1 MAQLKDI
8 KTRLQTVKS
17 TQKITSAMML
27 VASAKLRK
35 TQRMLD
41 NLEPYVEGLRRI
53 YDLLL
58 ARTENFQSP
67 LMEERA
73 VGRVALVVFSSNT
86 GLAGRF
92 NHVVSAELMKA
103 VESYKSLGE
112 SNILLYSF
120 GDRGVRET
128 LKRGGVH
135 CQGRYQ
141 SIADKPSL
149 ENIKP
154 VCEELIN
161 KFIEKEIDKVEL
173 IHHHFLTKGTQVM
186 TRDILLPLQVQKT
199 VPEEGKFEQELLEK
213 YIIEPES
220 ELILTELTPLLIH
233 LKFFAAHMDSLV
245 SEHIARMTAMQI
257 ATDNADELVDEL
269 TLEYNKLRQQAIT
282 AELLDIMG
290 GSFDR

>member
-8 KTRLQTVKS
+8 KTRLQSVRS

-41 NLEPYVEGLRRI
+41 SLEPYLEGLSRI
-53 YDLLL
+53 YNILL
-58 ARTENFQSP
+58 AQRQNFNSP
-67 LMEERA
+67 LMEERP
-73 VGRVALVVFSSNT
+73 VERVALVVFSSNT

-92 NHVVSAELMKA
+92 NHLVSAELLRA

-120 GDRGVRET
+120 GDRGVRDI

-135 CQGRYQ
+135 YQGKFQ

-149 ENIKP
+149 VNIKP
-154 VCEELIN
+154 ICDELME
-161 KFIEKEIDKVEL
+161 KFTRKEIDKVEL
-173 IHHHFLTKGTQVM
+173 IHHHFVTKGTQVM
-186 TRDILLPLQVQKT
+186 TRETLLPFKVEELI
-199 VPEEGKFEQELLEK
+199 PEKGEFLED
-213 YIIEPES
+213 YIIEPDS
-220 ELILTELTPLLIH
+220 ELILRELTPLLIN
-233 LKFFAAHMDSLV
+233 LQFLIAHIDSLV

-290 GSFDR
+290 GSFGR

>member
-41 NLEPYVEGLRRI
+41 SLEPYLEGLSRI
-53 YDLLL
+53 YNILL
-58 ARTENFQSP
+58 AQRQNFKSP
-67 LMEERA
+67 LMEERP
-73 VGRVALVVFSSNT
+73 VERVALVVFSSNT

-92 NHVVSAELMKA
+92 NHLVSAELLRA

-112 SNILLYSF
+112 SNVLLYSL
-120 GDRGVRET
+120 GDRGVRDV

-135 CQGRYQ
+135 YQGKFQ

-149 ENIKP
+149 VNIKP
-154 VCEELIN
+154 ICDELME
-161 KFIEKEIDKVEL
+161 KFTRKEIDKVEL
-173 IHHHFLTKGTQVM
+173 IHHHFITKGTQVM
-186 TRDILLPLQVQKT
+186 TRETLLPFQVEST
-199 VPEEGKFEQELLEK
+199 EPEEEELLEK
-213 YIIEPES
+213 YIIEPDGES
-220 ELILTELTPLLIH
+220 ILKELTPLLIQ
-233 LKFFAAHMDSLV
+233 LQFLIAHIDSLV
-245 SEHIARMTAMQI
+245 SEHVARMTAMQI

>member
-41 NLEPYVEGLRRI
+41 SLEPYLEGLSRI
-53 YDLLL
+53 YNILL
-58 ARTENFQSP
+58 AQRQNFKSP
-67 LMEERA
+67 LMEERP
-73 VGRVALVVFSSNT
+73 VERVALVVFSSNT

-92 NHVVSAELMKA
+92 NHLVSAELLRA

-120 GDRGVRET
+120 GDRGVRDI

-135 CQGRYQ
+135 YQGKFQ

-149 ENIKP
+149 VNIKP
-154 VCEELIN
+154 ICDELME
-161 KFIEKEIDKVEL
+161 KFTRKEIDKVEL
-173 IHHHFLTKGTQVM
+173 IHHHFITKGTQVM
-186 TRDILLPLQVQKT
+186 TRETLLPFKVEKL
-199 VPEEGKFEQELLEK
+199 VPEKGEYLED
-213 YIIEPES
+213 YIIEPDS
-220 ELILTELTPLLIH
+220 KLILKDLTPLLIN
-233 LKFFAAHMDSLV
+233 LQFLIAHIDSLV
-245 SEHIARMTAMQI
+245 SEHVARMTAMQI

-290 GSFDR
+290 GSFGR

>member
-41 NLEPYVEGLRRI
+41 SLEPYLEGLSRI
-53 YDLLL
+53 YNVLL
-58 ARTENFQSP
+58 AQRQNFNSP
-67 LMEERA
+67 LMEERP
-73 VGRVALVVFSSNT
+73 VERVALVVFSSNT

-92 NHVVSAELMKA
+92 NHLVSAELLRA

-112 SNILLYSF
+112 SNVLLYSL
-120 GDRGVRET
+120 GDRGVRDI

-135 CQGRYQ
+135 YQGKFQ

-149 ENIKP
+149 VNIKP
-154 VCEELIN
+154 ICDELME
-161 KFIEKEIDKVEL
+161 KFTRKEIDKVEL
-173 IHHHFLTKGTQVM
+173 IHHHFITKGTQVM
-186 TRDILLPLQVQKT
+186 TRETLLPFKVEKL
-199 VPEEGKFEQELLEK
+199 VPDKGEYLED
-213 YIIEPES
+213 YIIEPDS
-220 ELILTELTPLLIH
+220 ELILKDLTPLLIN
-233 LKFFAAHMDSLV
+233 LQFLIAHIDSLV

-290 GSFDR
+290 GSFGR

>member
-41 NLEPYVEGLRRI
+41 SLEPYLEGLSRI
-53 YDLLL
+53 YNILL
-58 ARTENFQSP
+58 AQRQNFQSP
-67 LMEERA
+67 LMEERP
-73 VGRVALVVFSSNT
+73 VERVALVVFSSNS

-92 NHVVSAELMKA
+92 NHVVSSELHNA
-103 VESYKSLGE
+103 VEGYKSLGK

-120 GDRGVRET
+120 GDRGVRDI

-135 CQGRYQ
+135 YQGKYQ
-141 SIADKPSL
+141 SIADKPSFK
-149 ENIKP
+149 NIKP
-154 VCEELIN
+154 ICEELID
-161 KFIEKEIDKVEL
+161 KFLHKEIDRVEL
-173 IHHHFLTKGTQVM
+173 IHHHFITKGNQVM
-186 TRDILLPLQVQKT
+186 TRQTLLPFQVEKE
-199 VPEEGKFEQELLEK
+199 VPEEGEFDGELLEK
-213 YIIEPES
+213 YIVEPDS
-220 ELILTELTPLLIH
+220 ELILSELTPLLIN
-233 LKFFAAHMDSLV
+233 LKFLAAHIDSLV

-290 GSFDR
+290 GSFGR

>member
-27 VASAKLRK
+27 VASAKLKK

-41 NLEPYVEGLRRI
+41 SLEPYLEGLSRI
-53 YDLLL
+53 YNILL
-58 ARTENFQSP
+58 AQRQNFKSP
-67 LMEERA
+67 LMEERP
-73 VGRVALVVFSSNT
+73 VERVALVVFSSNT

-92 NHVVSAELMKA
+92 NHLVSAELLRA

-112 SNILLYSF
+112 SNVLLYSL
-120 GDRGVRET
+120 GDRGVRDV

-135 CQGRYQ
+135 YQGKFQ

-149 ENIKP
+149 VNIKP
-154 VCEELIN
+154 ICDELME
-161 KFIEKEIDKVEL
+161 KFTRKEIDKVEL
-173 IHHHFLTKGTQVM
+173 IHHHFITKGTQVM
-186 TRDILLPLQVQKT
+186 TRETLLPFKVEKL
-199 VPEEGKFEQELLEK
+199 VPEKGEYLED
-213 YIIEPES
+213 YIIEPDS
-220 ELILTELTPLLIH
+220 KLILKDLTPLLIN
-233 LKFFAAHMDSLV
+233 LQFLIAHIDSLV
-245 SEHIARMTAMQI
+245 SEHVARMTAMQI

-290 GSFDR
+290 GSFGR

>member
-8 KTRLQTVKS
+8 KTRLQSVRS

-41 NLEPYVEGLRRI
+41 SLEPYLEGLSRI
-53 YDLLL
+53 YNILL
-58 ARTENFQSP
+58 AQRQNFNSP
-67 LMEERA
+67 LMEERP
-73 VGRVALVVFSSNT
+73 VERVALVVFSSNT

-92 NHVVSAELMKA
+92 NHLVSAELLRA

-112 SNILLYSF
+112 SNVLLYSL
-120 GDRGVRET
+120 GDRGVRDV

-135 CQGRYQ
+135 YQGKFQ

-149 ENIKP
+149 VNIKP
-154 VCEELIN
+154 ICDELME
-161 KFIEKEIDKVEL
+161 KFTRKEIDKVEL
-173 IHHHFLTKGTQVM
+173 IHHHFITKGTQVM
-186 TRDILLPLQVQKT
+186 TRETLLPFKVEKL
-199 VPEEGKFEQELLEK
+199 VPEKGEYLED
-213 YIIEPES
+213 YIIEPDS
-220 ELILTELTPLLIH
+220 KLILKDLTPLLIN
-233 LKFFAAHMDSLV
+233 LQFLIAHIDSLV
-245 SEHIARMTAMQI
+245 SEHVARMTAMQI

-290 GSFDR
+290 GSFGR

>member
-41 NLEPYVEGLRRI
+41 SLEPYLEGLSRI
-53 YDLLL
+53 YNILL
-58 ARTENFQSP
+58 AQRQNFKSP
-67 LMEERA
+67 LMEERP
-73 VGRVALVVFSSNT
+73 VERVALVVFSSNT

-92 NHVVSAELMKA
+92 NHLVSAELLRA

-112 SNILLYSF
+112 SNVLLYSL
-120 GDRGVRET
+120 GDRGVRDI

-135 CQGRYQ
+135 YQGKFQ

-149 ENIKP
+149 VNIKP
-154 VCEELIN
+154 ICDELME
-161 KFIEKEIDKVEL
+161 KFTRKEIDKVEL
-173 IHHHFLTKGTQVM
+173 IHHHFITKGTQVM
-186 TRDILLPLQVQKT
+186 TRETLLPFKVEKL
-199 VPEEGKFEQELLEK
+199 VPEKGEYLED
-213 YIIEPES
+213 YIIEPDS
-220 ELILTELTPLLIH
+220 ELILKDLTPLLIN
-233 LKFFAAHMDSLV
+233 LQFLIAHIDSLV
-245 SEHIARMTAMQI
+245 SEHVARMTAMQI

-290 GSFDR
+290 GSFGR

>member
-41 NLEPYVEGLRRI
+41 SLEPYLEGLSRI
-53 YDLLL
+53 YNILL
-58 ARTENFQSP
+58 AQRQNFKSP
-67 LMEERA
+67 LMEERP
-73 VGRVALVVFSSNT
+73 VERVALVVFSSNT

-92 NHVVSAELMKA
+92 NHLVSAELLRA

-112 SNILLYSF
+112 SNVLLYSL
-120 GDRGVRET
+120 GDRGVRDV

-135 CQGRYQ
+135 YQGKFQ

-149 ENIKP
+149 VNIKP
-154 VCEELIN
+154 ICDELME
-161 KFIEKEIDKVEL
+161 KFTRKEIDKVEL
-173 IHHHFLTKGTQVM
+173 IHHHFITKGTQVM
-186 TRDILLPLQVQKT
+186 TRETLLPFKVEKL
-199 VPEEGKFEQELLEK
+199 VPEKGEYLED
-213 YIIEPES
+213 YIIEPDS
-220 ELILTELTPLLIH
+220 KLILKDLTPLLIN
-233 LKFFAAHMDSLV
+233 LQFLIAHIDSLV
-245 SEHIARMTAMQI
+245 SEHVARMTAMQI

-290 GSFDR
+290 GSFGR

>member
-8 KTRLQTVKS
+8 KSRLQTVKS

-41 NLEPYVEGLRRI
+41 NLEPYLEGLLRI
-53 YDLLL
+53 YNLLL
-58 ARTENFQSP
+58 ARIQKFQSP
-67 LMEERA
+67 LMEERP
-73 VGRVALVVFSSNT
+73 VERVALVVFSSNS

-92 NHVVSAELMKA
+92 NHLVSAELLQA

-120 GDRGVRET
+120 GDKGVREI
-128 LKRGGVH
+128 LKKGGVH
-135 CQGRYQ
+135 YQGKYH
-141 SIADKPSL
+141 SIADKPSF
-149 ENIKP
+149 ENNNPI
-154 VCEELIN
+154 CEELMD
-161 KFIEKEIDKVEL
+161 KFLQKEIDKVEL
-173 IHHHFLTKGTQVM
+173 IHHHFISKGTQVM
-186 TRDILLPLQVQKT
+186 TRQTLLPFQVERT
-199 VPEEGKFEQELLEK
+199 EPEEEELLEK
-213 YIIEPES
+213 YIIEPDGES
-220 ELILTELTPLLIH
+220 ILKELTPLLIQ
-233 LKFFAAHMDSLV
+233 LQFLIAHIDSLV
-245 SEHIARMTAMQI
+245 SEHVARMTAMQI

>member
-41 NLEPYVEGLRRI
+41 NLEPYLDGLRRI
-53 YDLLL
+53 YNLVL
-58 ARTENFQSP
+58 ARTQNFQSP
-67 LMEERA
+67 LMEERP
-73 VGRVALVVFSSNT
+73 VERVALVVFSSNT

-92 NHVVSAELMKA
+92 NHLVSAELLRA

-112 SNILLYSF
+112 SNVLLYSL
-120 GDRGVRET
+120 GDRGVRDV

-135 CQGRYQ
+135 YQGKFQ

-149 ENIKP
+149 VNIKP
-154 VCEELIN
+154 ICDELME
-161 KFIEKEIDKVEL
+161 KFTRKEIDKVEL
-173 IHHHFLTKGTQVM
+173 IHHHFITKGTQVM
-186 TRDILLPLQVQKT
+186 TRETLLPFKVEKL
-199 VPEEGKFEQELLEK
+199 VPEKGEYLED
-213 YIIEPES
+213 YIIEPDS
-220 ELILTELTPLLIH
+220 KLILKDLTPLLIN
-233 LKFFAAHMDSLV
+233 LQFLIAHIDSLV
-245 SEHIARMTAMQI
+245 SEHVARMTAMQI

-290 GSFDR
+290 GSFGR

>member
-8 KTRLQTVKS
+8 KTRLQSVRS

-41 NLEPYVEGLRRI
+41 SPEPYLEGLSRI
-53 YDLLL
+53 YNILL
-58 ARTENFQSP
+58 AQRQNFNSP
-67 LMEERA
+67 LMEERP
-73 VGRVALVVFSSNT
+73 VERVALVVFSSNT

-92 NHVVSAELMKA
+92 NHLVSAELLRA

-120 GDRGVRET
+120 GDRGVRDI

-135 CQGRYQ
+135 YQGKFQ

-149 ENIKP
+149 VNIKP
-154 VCEELIN
+154 ICDELME
-161 KFIEKEIDKVEL
+161 KFTRKEIDKVEL
-173 IHHHFLTKGTQVM
+173 IHHHFVTKGTQVM
-186 TRDILLPLQVQKT
+186 TRETLLPFKVEELI
-199 VPEEGKFEQELLEK
+199 PEKGEFLED
-213 YIIEPES
+213 YIIEPDS
-220 ELILTELTPLLIH
+220 ELILRELTPLLIN
-233 LKFFAAHMDSLV
+233 LQFLIAHIDSLV

-290 GSFDR
+290 GSFGR

>member
-35 TQRMLD
+35 TQRLLD

-53 YDLLL
+53 YNLILVQ
-58 ARTENFQSP
+58 TENFHSP
-67 LMEERA
+67 LIEDRP
-73 VGRVALVVFSSNT
+73 VKRVALVVFSSNS

-92 NHVVSAELMKA
+92 NHVVSTELLQA

-120 GDRGVRET
+120 GDRGVREA
-128 LKRGGVH
+128 LKRGVVH
-135 CQGRYQ
+135 YQGRYQ

-154 VCEELIN
+154 ICEDLIN
-161 KFIEKEIDKVEL
+161 KFIEKEVDKVEL
-173 IHHHFLTKGTQVM
+173 IYHHFLTKGTQVM
-186 TRDILLPLQVQKT
+186 TRDTLLPLQVQKT
-199 VPEEGKFEQELLEK
+199 VTEEGEFEEKLLEK
-213 YIIEPES
+213 YIIEPDS
-220 ELILTELTPLLIH
+220 EPILTELTPLLIH
-233 LKFFAAHMDSLV
+233 LKLFAAHTDSLV

>member
-103 VESYKSLGE
+103 VDSISHAEVLIVGGTSLVVYPAAGLLQYYSGE
-112 SNILLYSF
+112 KLILVNRSATPYDHRANYVLH
-120 GDRGVRET
+120 GDISKI
-128 LKRGGVH
+128 L
-135 CQGRYQ
+135 
-141 SIADKPSL
+141 P
-149 ENIKP
+149 
-154 VCEELIN
+154 ELI
-161 KFIEKEIDKVEL
+161 
-173 IHHHFLTKGTQVM
+173 
-186 TRDILLPLQVQKT
+186 R
-199 VPEEGKFEQELLEK
+199 
-213 YIIEPES
+213 
-220 ELILTELTPLLIH
+220 
-233 LKFFAAHMDSLV
+233 
-245 SEHIARMTAMQI
+245 
-257 ATDNADELVDEL
+257 
-269 TLEYNKLRQQAIT
+269 
-282 AELLDIMG
+282 
-290 GSFDR
+290 

>member
-41 NLEPYVEGLRRI
+41 SLEPYLEGLSRI
-53 YDLLL
+53 YNILL
-58 ARTENFQSP
+58 AQRQNFKSP
-67 LMEERA
+67 LMEERP
-73 VGRVALVVFSSNT
+73 VERVALVVFSSNT

-92 NHVVSAELMKA
+92 NHLVSAELLRA

-112 SNILLYSF
+112 SNVLLYSL
-120 GDRGVRET
+120 GDRGVRDV

-135 CQGRYQ
+135 YQGKFQ

-149 ENIKP
+149 VNIKP
-154 VCEELIN
+154 ICDELME
-161 KFIEKEIDKVEL
+161 KFTRKEIDKVEL
-173 IHHHFLTKGTQVM
+173 IHHHFITKGTQVM
-186 TRDILLPLQVQKT
+186 TRETLLPFKVEKL
-199 VPEEGKFEQELLEK
+199 VPEKGEYLED
-213 YIIEPES
+213 YIIEPDS
-220 ELILTELTPLLIH
+220 ELILKDLTPLLIN
-233 LKFFAAHMDSLV
+233 LQFLIAHIDSLV
-245 SEHIARMTAMQI
+245 SEHVARMTAMQI

-290 GSFDR
+290 GSFGR

>member
-8 KTRLQTVKS
+8 KTRLQSVRS

-41 NLEPYVEGLRRI
+41 SLEPYLEGLSRI
-53 YDLLL
+53 YNILL
-58 ARTENFQSP
+58 AQRQNFKSP
-67 LMEERA
+67 LMEERP
-73 VGRVALVVFSSNT
+73 VERVALVVFSSNT

-92 NHVVSAELMKA
+92 NHLVSAELLRA

-120 GDRGVRET
+120 GDRGVRDI

-135 CQGRYQ
+135 YQGKFQ

-149 ENIKP
+149 VNIKP
-154 VCEELIN
+154 ICDELME
-161 KFIEKEIDKVEL
+161 KFTRKEIDKVEL
-173 IHHHFLTKGTQVM
+173 IHHHFVTKGTQVM
-186 TRDILLPLQVQKT
+186 TRETLLPFKVEELI
-199 VPEEGKFEQELLEK
+199 PEKGEFLED
-213 YIIEPES
+213 YIIEPDS
-220 ELILTELTPLLIH
+220 ELILRELTPLLIN
-233 LKFFAAHMDSLV
+233 LQFLIAHIDSLV

-290 GSFDR
+290 GSFGR

>member
-8 KTRLQTVKS
+8 KSRLQTVKS

-41 NLEPYVEGLRRI
+41 NLEPYLEGLLRI
-53 YDLLL
+53 YNLLL
-58 ARTENFQSP
+58 ARIQKFQSP
-67 LMEERA
+67 LMEERP
-73 VGRVALVVFSSNT
+73 VERVALVVFSSNS

-92 NHVVSAELMKA
+92 KHLVSAELLQV

-120 GDRGVRET
+120 GDKGVREI
-128 LKRGGVH
+128 LKKGGVH
-135 CQGRYQ
+135 YQGKYH
-141 SIADKPSL
+141 SIADKPSF
-149 ENIKP
+149 ENNNPI
-154 VCEELIN
+154 CEELMD
-161 KFIEKEIDKVEL
+161 KFLQKEIDKVEL
-173 IHHHFLTKGTQVM
+173 IHHHFISKGTQVM
-186 TRDILLPLQVQKT
+186 TRQTLLPFQVERT
-199 VPEEGKFEQELLEK
+199 EPEEEELLEK
-213 YIIEPES
+213 YIIEPDGES
-220 ELILTELTPLLIH
+220 ILKELTPLLIQ
-233 LKFFAAHMDSLV
+233 LQFLIAHIDSLV
-245 SEHIARMTAMQI
+245 SEHVARMTAMQI

>member
-8 KTRLQTVKS
+8 KSRLQTVKS

-41 NLEPYVEGLRRI
+41 NLEPYQEGLLRI
-53 YDLLL
+53 YNLIL
-58 ARTENFQSP
+58 ARTQKFQSP
-67 LMEERA
+67 LMEERPLE
-73 VGRVALVVFSSNT
+73 RVALVVFSSNT

-92 NHVVSAELMKA
+92 NHLVSAELQQA

-120 GDRGVRET
+120 GDKGVREI
-128 LKRGGVH
+128 LKKGGVH
-135 CQGRYQ
+135 YQGKYH
-141 SIADKPSL
+141 SIADKPSF
-149 ENIKP
+149 ENNNPI
-154 VCEELIN
+154 CEELMD
-161 KFIEKEIDKVEL
+161 KFLQKEIDKVEL
-173 IHHHFLTKGTQVM
+173 IHHHFISKGTQVM
-186 TRDILLPLQVQKT
+186 TRQTLLPFQVERTIQ
-199 VPEEGKFEQELLEK
+199 EEGEVEEELLEK
-213 YIIEPES
+213 YIIEPDGEP
-220 ELILTELTPLLIH
+220 LLQELTPMLIN
-233 LKFFAAHMDSLV
+233 LKFLYAHMDSLV
-245 SEHIARMTAMQI
+245 SEHVARMTAMQI

>member
-8 KTRLQTVKS
+8 KSRLQTVKS

-41 NLEPYVEGLRRI
+41 NLEPYLEGLLRI
-53 YDLLL
+53 YNLLL
-58 ARTENFQSP
+58 ARIQKFQSP
-67 LMEERA
+67 LMEERP
-73 VGRVALVVFSSNT
+73 VERVALVVFSSNS

-92 NHVVSAELMKA
+92 KHLVSAELLQV

-120 GDRGVRET
+120 GDKGVREI
-128 LKRGGVH
+128 LKKGGVH
-135 CQGRYQ
+135 YQGKYH
-141 SIADKPSL
+141 SIADKPSF
-149 ENIKP
+149 ENNNPICK
-154 VCEELIN
+154 ELMD
-161 KFIEKEIDKVEL
+161 KFLQKEIDKVEL
-173 IHHHFLTKGTQVM
+173 IHHHFISKGTQVM
-186 TRDILLPLQVQKT
+186 TRQTLLPFQVEST
-199 VPEEGKFEQELLEK
+199 EPEEEELLEK
-213 YIIEPES
+213 YIIEPDGES
-220 ELILTELTPLLIH
+220 ILKELTPLLIQ
-233 LKFFAAHMDSLV
+233 LQFLIAHIDSLV
-245 SEHIARMTAMQI
+245 SEHVARMTAMQI

>member
-41 NLEPYVEGLRRI
+41 SLEPYLEGLSRI
-53 YDLLL
+53 YNILL
-58 ARTENFQSP
+58 AQRQNFNSP
-67 LMEERA
+67 LMEERP
-73 VGRVALVVFSSNT
+73 VERVALVVFSSNT

-92 NHVVSAELMKA
+92 NHLVSAELLRA

-112 SNILLYSF
+112 SNVLLYSL
-120 GDRGVRET
+120 GDRGVRDI

-135 CQGRYQ
+135 YQGKFQ

-149 ENIKP
+149 VNIKP
-154 VCEELIN
+154 ICDELME
-161 KFIEKEIDKVEL
+161 KFTRKEIDKVEL
-173 IHHHFLTKGTQVM
+173 IHHHFITKGTQVM
-186 TRDILLPLQVQKT
+186 TRETLLPFKVEKL
-199 VPEEGKFEQELLEK
+199 VPEKGEYLED
-213 YIIEPES
+213 YIIEPDS
-220 ELILTELTPLLIH
+220 ELILKDLTPLLIN
-233 LKFFAAHMDSLV
+233 LQFLIAHIDSLV

-290 GSFDR
+290 GSFGR

>member
-41 NLEPYVEGLRRI
+41 SLEPYLEGLSRI
-53 YDLLL
+53 YNILL
-58 ARTENFQSP
+58 AQRQNFKSP
-67 LMEERA
+67 LMEERP
-73 VGRVALVVFSSNT
+73 VERVALVVFSSNT

-92 NHVVSAELMKA
+92 NHLVSAELLRA
-103 VESYKSLGE
+103 VESYKYIGE
-112 SNILLYSF
+112 YKVLLYSL
-120 GDRGVRET
+120 GDRGVRDV

-135 CQGRYQ
+135 YQGKFQ

-149 ENIKP
+149 VNIKP
-154 VCEELIN
+154 ICDELME
-161 KFIEKEIDKVEL
+161 KFTRKEIDKVEL
-173 IHHHFLTKGTQVM
+173 IHHHFITKGTQVM
-186 TRDILLPLQVQKT
+186 TRETLLPFKVEKL
-199 VPEEGKFEQELLEK
+199 VPEKGEYLED
-213 YIIEPES
+213 YIIEPDS
-220 ELILTELTPLLIH
+220 KLILKDLTPLLIN
-233 LKFFAAHMDSLV
+233 LQFLIAHIDSLV
-245 SEHIARMTAMQI
+245 SEHVARMTAMQI

-290 GSFDR
+290 GSFGR

>member
-41 NLEPYVEGLRRI
+41 SLEPYLEGLSRI
-53 YDLLL
+53 YNILL
-58 ARTENFQSP
+58 AQRQNFNSP
-67 LMEERA
+67 LMEERP
-73 VGRVALVVFSSNT
+73 VERVALVVFSSNT

-92 NHVVSAELMKA
+92 NHLVSAELLRA

-112 SNILLYSF
+112 SNVLLYSL
-120 GDRGVRET
+120 GDRGVRDI

-135 CQGRYQ
+135 YQGKFQ

-149 ENIKP
+149 VNIKP
-154 VCEELIN
+154 ICDELME
-161 KFIEKEIDKVEL
+161 KFTRKEIDKVEL
-173 IHHHFLTKGTQVM
+173 IHHHFITKGTQVM
-186 TRDILLPLQVQKT
+186 TRETLLPFKVEKL
-199 VPEEGKFEQELLEK
+199 VPDKGEYLED
-213 YIIEPES
+213 YIIEPDS
-220 ELILTELTPLLIH
+220 ELILKDLTPLLIN
-233 LKFFAAHMDSLV
+233 LQFLIAHIDSLV

-290 GSFDR
+290 GSFGR

>member
-8 KTRLQTVKS
+8 KTRLQSVRS

-41 NLEPYVEGLRRI
+41 SLEPYLEGLSRI
-53 YDLLL
+53 YNILL
-58 ARTENFQSP
+58 AQRQNFKSP
-67 LMEERA
+67 LMEERP
-73 VGRVALVVFSSNT
+73 VERVALVVFSSNT

-92 NHVVSAELMKA
+92 NHLVSAELLRA

-112 SNILLYSF
+112 SNVLLYSL
-120 GDRGVRET
+120 GDRGVRDI

-135 CQGRYQ
+135 YQGKFQ

-149 ENIKP
+149 VNIKP
-154 VCEELIN
+154 ICDELME
-161 KFIEKEIDKVEL
+161 KFTRKEIDKVEL
-173 IHHHFLTKGTQVM
+173 IHHHFITKGTQVM
-186 TRDILLPLQVQKT
+186 TRETLLPFKVEKL
-199 VPEEGKFEQELLEK
+199 VPEKGEYLED
-213 YIIEPES
+213 YIIEPDS
-220 ELILTELTPLLIH
+220 ELILKDLTPLLIN
-233 LKFFAAHMDSLV
+233 LQFLIAHIDSLV
-245 SEHIARMTAMQI
+245 SEHVARMTAMQI

-290 GSFDR
+290 GSFGR

>member
-8 KTRLQTVKS
+8 KSRLQTVKS

-41 NLEPYVEGLRRI
+41 NLEPYLEGLLRI
-53 YDLLL
+53 YNLLL
-58 ARTENFQSP
+58 ARIQKFQSP
-67 LMEERA
+67 LMEERP
-73 VGRVALVVFSSNT
+73 VERVALVVFSSNS

-92 NHVVSAELMKA
+92 NHLVSAELLQV

-120 GDRGVRET
+120 GDKGVREI
-128 LKRGGVH
+128 LKKGGVH
-135 CQGRYQ
+135 YQGKYH
-141 SIADKPSL
+141 SIADKPSF
-149 ENIKP
+149 ENNNPI
-154 VCEELIN
+154 CEELMD
-161 KFIEKEIDKVEL
+161 KFLQKEIDKVEL
-173 IHHHFLTKGTQVM
+173 IHHHFISKGTQVM
-186 TRDILLPLQVQKT
+186 TRQTLLPFQVEST
-199 VPEEGKFEQELLEK
+199 EPEEEELLEK
-213 YIIEPES
+213 YIIEPDGES
-220 ELILTELTPLLIH
+220 ILKELTPLLIQ
-233 LKFFAAHMDSLV
+233 LQFLIAHIDSLV
-245 SEHIARMTAMQI
+245 SEHVARMTAMQI

>member
-41 NLEPYVEGLRRI
+41 SLEPYLEGLSRI
-53 YDLLL
+53 YNILL
-58 ARTENFQSP
+58 AQRQNFKSP
-67 LMEERA
+67 LMEERP
-73 VGRVALVVFSSNT
+73 VERVALVVFSSNT

-92 NHVVSAELMKA
+92 NHLVSAELLRA

-112 SNILLYSF
+112 SNVLLYSL
-120 GDRGVRET
+120 GDRGVRDI

-135 CQGRYQ
+135 YQGKFQ

-149 ENIKP
+149 VNIKP
-154 VCEELIN
+154 ICDELME
-161 KFIEKEIDKVEL
+161 KFTRKEIDKVEL
-173 IHHHFLTKGTQVM
+173 IHHHFITKGTQVM
-186 TRDILLPLQVQKT
+186 TRETLLPFKVEKL
-199 VPEEGKFEQELLEK
+199 VPEKGEYLED
-213 YIIEPES
+213 YIIEPDS
-220 ELILTELTPLLIH
+220 ELILKDLTPLLIN
-233 LKFFAAHMDSLV
+233 LQFLIAHIDSLV

-290 GSFDR
+290 GSFGR

>member
-8 KTRLQTVKS
+8 KSRLQTVKS

-41 NLEPYVEGLRRI
+41 NLEPYLEGLLRI
-53 YDLLL
+53 YNLLL
-58 ARTENFQSP
+58 ARIQKFQSP
-67 LMEERA
+67 LMEERP
-73 VGRVALVVFSSNT
+73 VERVALVVFSSNS

-92 NHVVSAELMKA
+92 KHLVSAELLQV

-120 GDRGVRET
+120 GDKGVREI
-128 LKRGGVH
+128 LKKGGVH
-135 CQGRYQ
+135 YQGKYH
-141 SIADKPSL
+141 SIADKPSF
-149 ENIKP
+149 ENNNPI
-154 VCEELIN
+154 CEELMD
-161 KFIEKEIDKVEL
+161 KFLQKEIDKVEL
-173 IHHHFLTKGTQVM
+173 IHHHFISKGTQVM
-186 TRDILLPLQVQKT
+186 TRQTLLPFQVERT
-199 VPEEGKFEQELLEK
+199 EPEEEELLEK
-213 YIIEPES
+213 YIIEPDGES
-220 ELILTELTPLLIH
+220 ILKELTPLLIQ
-233 LKFFAAHMDSLV
+233 LQFLIAHIDSLV
-245 SEHIARMTAMQI
+245 SEHVARMTAMQI

-290 GSFDR
+290 GSFGR

>member
-8 KTRLQTVKS
+8 KSRLQTVKS

-41 NLEPYVEGLRRI
+41 NLEPYLEGLLRI
-53 YDLLL
+53 YNLLL
-58 ARTENFQSP
+58 ARIQKFQSP
-67 LMEERA
+67 LMEERP
-73 VGRVALVVFSSNT
+73 VERVALVVFSSNS

-92 NHVVSAELMKA
+92 NHLVSAELLQV

-120 GDRGVRET
+120 GDKGVREI
-128 LKRGGVH
+128 LKKGGVH
-135 CQGRYQ
+135 YQGKYH
-141 SIADKPSL
+141 SIADKPSF
-149 ENIKP
+149 ENNNPI
-154 VCEELIN
+154 CEELMD
-161 KFIEKEIDKVEL
+161 KFLQKEIDKVEL
-173 IHHHFLTKGTQVM
+173 IHHHFISKGTQVM
-186 TRDILLPLQVQKT
+186 TRQTLLPFQVERT
-199 VPEEGKFEQELLEK
+199 EPEEEELLEK
-213 YIIEPES
+213 YIIEPDGES
-220 ELILTELTPLLIH
+220 ILKELTPLLIQ
-233 LKFFAAHMDSLV
+233 LQFLIAHIDSLV
-245 SEHIARMTAMQI
+245 SEHVARMTAMQI

-290 GSFDR
+290 GSLDR

>member
-8 KTRLQTVKS
+8 KSRLQTVKS

-41 NLEPYVEGLRRI
+41 NLEPYLEGLLRI
-53 YDLLL
+53 YNLLL
-58 ARTENFQSP
+58 ARIQKFQSP
-67 LMEERA
+67 LMEERP
-73 VGRVALVVFSSNT
+73 VERVALVVFSSNS

-92 NHVVSAELMKA
+92 NHLVSAELLQV

-120 GDRGVRET
+120 GDKGVREI
-128 LKRGGVH
+128 LKKGGVH
-135 CQGRYQ
+135 YQGKYH
-141 SIADKPSL
+141 SIADKPSF
-149 ENIKP
+149 ENNNPI
-154 VCEELIN
+154 CEELMD
-161 KFIEKEIDKVEL
+161 KFLQKEIDKVEL
-173 IHHHFLTKGTQVM
+173 IHHHFISKGTQVM
-186 TRDILLPLQVQKT
+186 TRQTLLPFQVEST
-199 VPEEGKFEQELLEK
+199 EPEEEELLEK
-213 YIIEPES
+213 YIIEPDGES
-220 ELILTELTPLLIH
+220 ILKELTPLLIQ
-233 LKFFAAHMDSLV
+233 LQFLIAHIDSLV
-245 SEHIARMTAMQI
+245 SEHVARMTAMQI

-290 GSFDR
+290 GSLDR